1 MWLTTASSRIFH
13 SILGLF
19 IKLLSVPLLLIVDL
33 LFTLGN
39 LLLPRKKHG
48 QVSALQLQP
57 LWPAFQAPSKGES
70 RSPCVALNSLANH
83 GIIARSGRGIGF
95 PELQK
100 AVQTTFNTSP
110 TFARLVTKY
119 AADMLG
125 RDFKKDTLDLNDLCV
140 HNGIEADGS
149 WTRAYNRGA
158 AAQETDVGARNIN
171 RARCRLAAR
180 SNPPCSGLG

>member
-149 WTRAYNRGA
+149 WTSAYNRGA